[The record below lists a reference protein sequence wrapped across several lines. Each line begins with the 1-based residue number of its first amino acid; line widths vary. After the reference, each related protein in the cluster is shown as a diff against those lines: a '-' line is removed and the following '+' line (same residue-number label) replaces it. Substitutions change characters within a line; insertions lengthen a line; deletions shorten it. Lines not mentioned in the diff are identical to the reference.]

1 MEEKIDVASDFAQFT
16 DSSVTVDQESAPN
29 DNSEDANAIQ
39 TEPIILKPEE
49 DSTEMTI
56 KATEPLVEE
65 VSEDV
70 DSSLT
75 NDSYQ
80 DSGRESN
87 REVEYQDQPEEQVQY
102 SDDDYTLDVL
112 NEKYG
117 TEYEHLDELLDDLE
131 GGDAPEFASEQMAKL
146 NEFIAQTGRSP
157 EDYFRTQTQN
167 YDEMSD
173 EKVVKE
179 YLSLEN
185 PDLSKEEID
194 LFFDNTYKT
203 NEDKY
208 SSEESKM
215 GKIHLKRDVS
225 RAREE
230 LKELQDEYWS
240 PAEQDGMTQEE
251 YQQLEEAQAEE
262 REEFLDAMDEELDD
276 IDSLSFQINDK
287 GETFDYKLTEEDK
300 AMVGEALSN
309 LDDFFSPYMD
319 EQGQWDLESLALDMM
334 AMKLQDKIVRSVA
347 NQYRSQGAEQ
357 VIREIKN
364 PSYEPAKVSQNS
376 QGKSIQDQIG
386 SQIFGDSTMWD

>member
-251 YQQLEEAQAEE
+251 YQQC
-262 REEFLDAMDEELDD
+262 
-276 IDSLSFQINDK
+276 ND
-287 GETFDYKLTEEDK
+287 
-300 AMVGEALSN
+300 
-309 LDDFFSPYMD
+309 
-319 EQGQWDLESLALDMM
+319 
-334 AMKLQDKIVRSVA
+334 
-347 NQYRSQGAEQ
+347 
-357 VIREIKN
+357 
-364 PSYEPAKVSQNS
+364 
-376 QGKSIQDQIG
+376 
-386 SQIFGDSTMWD
+386 